1 MFLRSDSDLFG
12 GGGAVSLARADAIPA
27 PDRFDALRDA
37 LRAIDWT
44 PDLGS
49 RIGSLEW
56 FRGAA
61 TCLALCTVSWM
72 LGPSLHAPIIG
83 AAPPALTGAQWDEA
97 RAQSIAPLAWGA
109 STGRRMAAN
118 DLVAPLAATPERPIV
133 DLTATFASGDTLSD
147 VLQRAGV
154 GRSDAARAAE
164 LVGQAIDLGD
174 IKPGTRIDLTL
185 GRRPTKSVPR
195 PMEKLAFRARFDLA
209 IAVNRVDGGLS
220 LDKQPIAIDETP
232 LRVQGLVGASLYR
245 SARAAGVPARVV
257 EAYIK
262 ALATRLSIGRDVGA
276 DDRFDLVIERERAA
290 TGEERIG
297 DLVYAGLDRGKKE
310 VELVRWEVDGRKQW
324 LDAHGKGKRSTRSG
338 GLPVAGH
345 ITSTFGMRRHPI
357 LGYMRMHKGLDIGAA
372 YGSPIHAAAD
382 GVVSF
387 AGRNGGYGNFVRL
400 KHSGGLGSG
409 YGHMSR
415 IAVHAGEHVHAGEV
429 IGYVGSTGLST
440 GPHVHYEVTKNG
452 RAINPR
458 KLSIASVTELS
469 GKALRAFKARVAA
482 LLAVTPGS

>member
-1 MFLRSDSDLFG
+1 VFLRSDTDLLG
-12 GGGAVSLARADAIPA
+12 GGGATALAPVYSIPA
-27 PDRFDALRDA
+27 PRRFDAVRE
-37 LRAIDWT
+37 RAREIDWT
-44 PDLGS
+44 PDLGA
-49 RIGSLEW
+49 RIGSLDW

-72 LGPSLHAPIIG
+72 LGPSLHAPIVG
-83 AAPPALTGAQWDEA
+83 TAPPALTDAQWDEA

-109 STGRRMAAN
+109 STGRHMAAN
-118 DLVAPLAATPERPIV
+118 DFVVPLAATPERPII
-133 DLTATFASGDTLSD
+133 DLTTTFGSGDTLGG

-154 GRSDAARAAE
+154 GRNDAIRAAE
-164 LVGQAIDLGD
+164 LVGEAIDLGE

-195 PMEKLAFRARFDLA
+195 PLEKLAFRARFDLA
-209 IAVNRVDGGLS
+209 LAVNRVDGGLS
-220 LDKQPIAIDETP
+220 LDKQRIAIDHTP
-232 LRVQGLVGASLYR
+232 LRVQGLVGSSLYR

-276 DDRFDLVIERERAA
+276 DDSFDIIVERQRAA
-290 TGEERIG
+290 TGEEKLG
-297 DLVYAGLDRGKKE
+297 DLVYAGLDRGKTE
-310 VELVRWEVDGRKQW
+310 IELVRWEVDGRDQW
-324 LDAHGKGKRSTRSG
+324 LDARGKGKRTTRSG

-345 ITSTFGMRRHPI
+345 ITSSFGMRRHPI
-357 LGYMRMHKGLDIGAA
+357 LGYKRMHKGLDIGAA

-382 GVVSF
+382 GVVTL

-400 KHSGGLGSG
+400 KHKGGLGSG

-415 IAVHAGEHVHAGEV
+415 IAVHAGERVHAGEV

-452 RAINPR
+452 RAVNP
-458 KLSIASVTELS
+458 KTLSISSVTELS
-469 GKALRAFKARVAA
+469 GKALRAFKAKVAS
-482 LLAVTPGS
+482 LLAVKAGS